1 MKVVDISG
9 FNGNVDFNKL
19 KDGCDAVIMRVGYR
33 GYGSGALVRD
43 VTFVRN
49 IKGARAAG
57 IPLSVYF
64 VTQAI
69 NEQEAIQEANYVE
82 DLIKGYH
89 TALPIMV
96 DVENGDGA
104 KHEGRADQ
112 GKLSKTARTNIIK
125 AWCNQIRKRGHRAGV
140 YASESWFKTEL
151 DLESLKKDG
160 NYIWVARY
168 SNEEPRVYWDAW
180 QYTSKGSVMGINGNV
195 DISKFENV
203 TLVISQKKA
212 TQSQE
217 KKKDNNTIAEEVIAG
232 KWGNGDARKAKLEAA
247 GYNYNTIQALVN
259 AKANKKAYYTV
270 KKGDTLSKI
279 ALDNG
284 TTVNNLV
291 SLNGIKDP
299 NKIYIGQI
307 LRVK

>member
-1 MKVVDISG
+1 M
-9 FNGNVDFNKL
+9 
-19 KDGCDAVIMRVGYR
+19 
-33 GYGSGALVRD
+33 
-43 VTFVRN
+43 
-49 IKGARAAG
+49 
-57 IPLSVYF
+57 
-64 VTQAI
+64 
-69 NEQEAIQEANYVE
+69 
-82 DLIKGYH
+82 
-89 TALPIMV
+89 
-96 DVENGDGA
+96 
-104 KHEGRADQ
+104 
-112 GKLSKTARTNIIK
+112 
-125 AWCNQIRKRGHRAGV
+125 
-140 YASESWFKTEL
+140 
-151 DLESLKKDG
+151 
-160 NYIWVARY
+160 ARY

-291 SLNGIKDP
+291 RLNGIKDP